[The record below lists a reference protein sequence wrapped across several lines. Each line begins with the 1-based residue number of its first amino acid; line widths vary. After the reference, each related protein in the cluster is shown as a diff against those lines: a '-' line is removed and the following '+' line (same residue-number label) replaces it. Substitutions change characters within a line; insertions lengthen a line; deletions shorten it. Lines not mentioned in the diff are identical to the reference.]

1 MTCVGIVF
9 NGELSILTR
18 HHRMMDYVFSRSHS
32 VVLPAM
38 YGDHHVVEV
47 RRILLELPG
56 VEEVY
61 ASSTFHMVEVS
72 FNPEKLD
79 KKEIETKLQEAGYLG
94 DWELPV
100 EADSATY
107 LEADRTE
114 SYFRHTEVFEK
125 SQQTVSFAQNV
136 SFPGRPLWNC
146 PGIGVIKTEMED

>member
-1 MTCVGIVF
+1 MKTISF
-9 NGELSILTR
+9 
-18 HHRMMDYVFSRSHS
+18 D
-32 VVLPAM
+32 LPAM

-56 VEEVY
+56 VEAVY
-61 ASSTFHMVEVS
+61 ASSAFHVVEVG

-79 KKEIETKLQEAGYLG
+79 DQVIETALQAAGYLG
-94 DWELPV
+94 EWELPV

-107 LEADRTE
+107 LEADRTK

-136 SFPGRPLWNC
+136 SYSGRALWNC
-146 PGIGVIKTEMED
+146 PGIGVIKTE

>member
-1 MTCVGIVF
+1 MRKISF
-9 NGELSILTR
+9 
-18 HHRMMDYVFSRSHS
+18 D
-32 VVLPAM
+32 LPAM
-38 YGDHHVVEV
+38 YGDHHVMEV

-79 KKEIETKLQEAGYLG
+79 EQEIETKLLEAGYLG
-94 DWELPV
+94 DWDLPV
-100 EADSATY
+100 EADAATY
-107 LEADRTE
+107 LEVDRSE

-136 SFPGRPLWNC
+136 IYSGRPLWNC